1 MTAHTA
7 GVATLAFSG
16 AVPNELEA
24 VFRRGE
30 EWEAGVEHVLAL
42 RVQVRGGGVGCAWV
56 KSGVGGWVG
65 CAWVGGWGG
74 GEWRWG
80 RVAAVGMG
88 GCGLPHPTPHPA
100 DAALRRGRRRR
111 LQSFWT

>member
-42 RVQVRGGGVGCAWV
+42 RVRDRAG
-56 KSGVGGWVG
+56 
-65 CAWVGGWGG
+65 
-74 GEWRWG
+74 
-80 RVAAVGMG
+80 AVG
-88 GCGLPHPTPHPA
+88 
-100 DAALRRGRRRR
+100 
-111 LQSFWT
+111 